1 MKFGIK
7 KREDIPGSELD
18 TFRRSISD
26 LFDDFFSLKPAG
38 LFDSD
43 WVPAVDVHEDEKG
56 IYVKADIPG
65 MDEKNLEVN
74 IQNNILTIKGEKS
87 EERRESNNRRAL
99 MTERRYGSFQRS
111 IRLPEG
117 IKADRVKAEFKNGV
131 LNIDIPC
138 EHAEPAKKIKI
149 TVQ

>member
-7 KREDIPGSELD
+7 KREDIPGSEID

-26 LFDDFFSLKPAG
+26 LFDDFFTLKPAG
-38 LFDSD
+38 FLDSD
-43 WVPAVDVHEDEKG
+43 WVPAVDVHEDDKG

-74 IQNNILTIKGEKS
+74 IQNNVLTIKGEKN
-87 EERRESNNRRAL
+87 EEWHNTNNRRVV
-99 MTERRYGSFQRS
+99 MSERRYGSFQRS

-117 IKADRVKAEFKNGV
+117 INADRIKAEFKNGV
-131 LNIDIPC
+131 LNVEIPR
-138 EHAEPAKKIKI
+138 EHAEPSKKIKI
-149 TVQ
+149 TIQ